1 MNVKILVLI
10 LIYFILASE
19 LDELN
24 KEKEDTVTSE
34 LSTEDDIK
42 VEEATDT
49 VDLPQDD
56 SCYFKLGM
64 KSKFQSYKN
73 QYHSNTLA
81 KSKLDAQTEREKRR
95 IISNKFS
102 LGDFR
107 WIGSCYRGE
116 LGQVS
121 TLQNTIVNLENLL
134 PAAFVHPNW
143 YKERSTWIQAVKL
156 CTEVNHFS
164 SVLMYF
170 EEVIKPIIMVPSWKE
185 TCGCM
190 KWNRIQGELKPNKA
204 KPKKSE
210 KEKLP
215 IEIVSDEEMED
226 VPSNNCFFL
235 FCFVLQI
242 TNQLLNLCVDLFN
255 F

>member
-1 MNVKILVLI
+1 MRAFILC
-10 LIYFILASE
+10 FLASE

-24 KEKEDTVTSE
+24 KEKEDAVTSE
-34 LSTEDDIK
+34 LSTEDETK
-42 VEEATDT
+42 VEGVNDSI
-49 VDLPQDD
+49 DLPQDD
-56 SCYFKLGM
+56 SSYFKLGM
-64 KSKFQSYKN
+64 NSNFQTYKN
-73 QYHSNTLA
+73 QYHSNALA
-81 KSKLDAQTEREKRR
+81 NSKWNAQIDKEKRR

-121 TLQNTIVNLENLL
+121 TLQNTLVNLENSL
-134 PAAFVHPNW
+134 PAAFLHPNW
-143 YKERSTWIQAVKL
+143 YKERATWIQAVKL
-156 CTEVNHFS
+156 CTEINHFS

-185 TCGCM
+185 TCGCI

-210 KEKLP
+210 KEKMP
-215 IEIVSDEEMED
+215 IEIASDEEMEES
-226 VPSNNCFFL
+226 PSNLFFL
-235 FCFVLQI
+235 LD
-242 TNQLLNLCVDLFN
+242 N
-255 F
+255 